1 MKIAFLTPEYPHK
14 LTGSSGG
21 IGTSIKNLTKGLLA
35 LGHECRVMVYNQ
47 DSDDKF
53 VDEGVVIQQ
62 IKNVKLKGLSWYFTK
77 KKLERIINELHSNN
91 EIDIVEAPDWTGIT
105 SFIKPRKCPVVIRL
119 NGSDTYF
126 CYLDNRPVKWKNKF
140 HEKRALKLA
149 DGHIAVSQFT
159 AYLTNRLFNQTFEYA
174 VIPNSIDASNFEYQP
189 KNLEDN
195 KQVLYFGSI
204 IRKKGLL
211 ELPYIFNEVYKK
223 DKGAKLVI
231 IGRDVP
237 DIITGSPSTWEMM
250 KSLFDSEAFNNVVY
264 LGEKPYDEIKG
275 YITQANVCVFPSF
288 AEALPVSWLEAMAM
302 QKSIVASNI
311 GWANEMISNGN
322 NGYTS
327 DPKDY
332 LDFAEKIVTL
342 ITPSDFTKEI
352 GRNARK
358 TILSRFDIPIVAQQS
373 IVFYKSVITNKNTV
387 R

>member
-35 LGHECRVMVYNQ
+35 LGHECRVLVYNQ
-47 DSDDKF
+47 DSDQKF

-62 IKNVKLKGLSWYFTK
+62 IKNVKVKGLSWYFTK

-140 HEKRALKLA
+140 HEKKALKLA

-159 AYLTNRLFNQTFEYA
+159 AYLTNRLFNQTFEYT

-189 KNLEDN
+189 ENLENN

-250 KSLFDSEAFNNVVY
+250 KSLFDSEAFKNVVY

-373 IVFYKSVITNKNTV
+373 IDFYKSIITNKNKV

>member
-1 MKIAFLTPEYPHK
+1 MKIAFLTSEYPHK

-35 LGHECRVMVYNQ
+35 LGHECRVLVYNQ
-47 DSDDKF
+47 DSDHKF

-62 IKNVKLKGLSWYFTK
+62 IKNVKVKGLSWYFTK
-77 KKLERIINELHSNN
+77 KKLERIINELYSNN
-91 EIDIVEAPDWTGIT
+91 ELDIVEAPDWTGIT
-105 SFIKPRKCPVVIRL
+105 SFIKPKICPIVIRL
-119 NGSDTYF
+119 NGTDTYF

-159 AYLTNRLFNQTFEYA
+159 AYLTNKLFKQTFEYT

-189 KNLEDN
+189 ENLENN

-211 ELPYIFNEVYKK
+211 ELPHIFNEVYKR
-223 DKGAKLVI
+223 DKEAKLVI

-250 KSLFDSEAFNNVVY
+250 KSLFDSEAFKNVVY

-358 TILSRFDIPIVAQQS
+358 TILSKFDIPIVAQQS
-373 IVFYKSVITNKNTV
+373 VDFYQSIITNKNSA

>member
-1 MKIAFLTPEYPHK
+1 MKIAFLTSEYPHK

-35 LGHECRVMVYNQ
+35 LGHECRVLVYNQ
-47 DSDDKF
+47 DSDQKF

-62 IKNVKLKGLSWYFTK
+62 IKNVKVKGLSWYFTK

-105 SFIKPRKCPVVIRL
+105 SFIKPKICPIVIRL
-119 NGSDTYF
+119 NGTDTYF

-159 AYLTNRLFNQTFEYA
+159 AYLTNKLFNQTFEYT

-189 KNLEDN
+189 ENLENN

-211 ELPYIFNEVYKK
+211 ELPHIFNEVYKK
-223 DKGAKLVI
+223 DKEAKLVI

-250 KSLFDSEAFNNVVY
+250 KSLFDSEAFKNVVY

-342 ITPSDFTKEI
+342 ITPSGFTKEI

-373 IVFYKSVITNKNTV
+373 VDFYQSIITNKNKV